1 MAYTFSFW
9 PIIKRVYRF
18 SWWQTTVKLGGVFQ
32 LIHFNYVRWKNFL
45 STGNNFTEIQLDR
58 NSTTL
63 IIGENGAGKSTIL
76 DAICFGLFGK
86 PFRNIKK
93 GQLLNSVNESNC
105 VVEVEFK
112 VGGKDVKVIRGIK
125 PNKFE
130 IYINGKMYNQD
141 ANARDYQKY
150 LEQQILKLN
159 YRSFTQVVILGSS
172 TFVPFMQ
179 LKARHR
185 REVVEEILDIQIFS
199 LMNMIL
205 KQRLKTIEADY
216 RELDYKQS
224 LTSEK
229 LKLKRKYIQDLQDN
243 RRKLIEEKTLLVSI
257 NEEEVFKKKRKIADL
272 QDDIESM
279 HEKISNSTKITNQFD
294 KLNDLNS
301 QLKTKHKSHKKLVKF
316 FEENEDCPVCQQH
329 IDEVYKD
336 TMISRENEKSDKL
349 TVGIKELA
357 DKLEATKVKISVINE
372 VNQNIQSN
380 NVEIAKENS
389 SIGELEKFNATLQT
403 EVKQLEEGHVDQ
415 GDHEQVES
423 LNEEFKMVS
432 DEKEKLREEKVYAE
446 AARSMLTD
454 QGIKTKIIK
463 QYLPIM
469 NKLINTYLSSMEFYV
484 NFTLD
489 ENFDETIKSR
499 YRDDFTY
506 ASFSEG
512 EKMRIDLALLFTWRA
527 VAKMKN
533 STNTNLLILDEIFD
547 SSLDGTGTDEFLKIL
562 NTLGDENVFV
572 ISHKQDALADKFRS
586 TVKFEKIKNFS
597 HISE

>member
-1 MAYTFSFW
+1 M
-9 PIIKRVYRF
+9 
-18 SWWQTTVKLGGVFQ
+18 
-32 LIHFNYVRWKNFL
+32 IHFKYVRWRNFL

-76 DAICFGLFGK
+76 DALCFGLFGK
-86 PFRNIKK
+86 PFRNINKP
-93 GQLLNSVNESNC
+93 QLLNSVNGSAC
-105 VVEVEFK
+105 VVEVEFSI
-112 VGGKDVKVIRGIK
+112 GKKEVKVVRGIK
-125 PNKFE
+125 PNLFE
-130 IYINGKMYNQD
+130 IYVNGKLYNQD
-141 ANARDYQKY
+141 ANSRDYQKY

-172 TFVPFMQ
+172 TFIPFMQ

-205 KQRLKTIEADY
+205 KQKLKTIDADY
-216 RELDYKQS
+216 RELDYKES

-229 LKLKRKYIQDLQDN
+229 LKLKKKYIQDIQDN
-243 RRKLIEEKTLLVSI
+243 RRKLIEEKTFLVNG
-257 NEEEVFKKKRKIADL
+257 NEEEIFKKKRKITDL
-272 QDDIESM
+272 QDDAGRM
-279 HEKISNSTKITNQFD
+279 HDKISNSTKVIEQFD

-329 IDEVYKD
+329 IDGIYKE
-336 TMISRENEKSDKL
+336 TMISRENGKSDKL
-349 TVGIKELA
+349 TVGLKELA
-357 DKLEATKVKISVINE
+357 DKLEATKVKINIINE

-403 EVKQLEEGHVDQ
+403 EIKELQDGHVDKK
-415 GDHEQVES
+415 DHKEVET
-423 LNEEFKMVS
+423 LNKEFKS
-432 DEKEKLREEKVYAE
+432 ISGEKEKLLSEKVYAE
-446 AARSMLTD
+446 AARAMLTD
-454 QGIKTKIIK
+454 QGIKTKVIK

-469 NKLINTYLSSMEFYV
+469 NKLINTYLTSMEFYV

-489 ENFDETIKSR
+489 ENFNETIKSR
-499 YRDDFTY
+499 YRDEFTY

-586 TVKFEKIKNFS
+586 TIKFEKVKNFS
-597 HISE
+597 HISDG

>member
-1 MAYTFSFW
+1 MITFES
-9 PIIKRVYRF
+9 
-18 SWWQTTVKLGGVFQ
+18 
-32 LIHFNYVRWKNFL
+32 VRWKNFL

-76 DAICFGLFGK
+76 DALCFGLFGK
-86 PFRNIKK
+86 PFRNINKP
-93 GQLLNSVNESNC
+93 QLLNSVNASNC
-105 VVEVEFK
+105 LVEVEFK
-112 VGGKDVKVIRGIK
+112 VGGKDVKVVRGIK
-125 PNKFE
+125 PNVFE

-205 KQRLKTIEADY
+205 KQKLKTIEADH
-216 RELDYKQS
+216 RELEYKES

-229 LKLKRKYIQDLQDN
+229 LTLKKRYIQDIQDN
-243 RRKLIEEKTLLVSI
+243 RRKLIEEKTVLISG
-257 NEEEVFKKKRKIADL
+257 NEEEIFKKKRKIADL
-272 QDDIESM
+272 QDDIEGM
-279 HEKISNSTKITNQFD
+279 HEKISNATKVVEQFD

-301 QLKTKHKSHKKLVKF
+301 QLKTKHRSHKRLIKF
-316 FEENEDCPVCQQH
+316 FEENEDCPTCQQH
-329 IDEVYKD
+329 IDEDYKD
-336 TMISRENEKSDKL
+336 TMLSKENKKYDKL

-357 DKLEATKVKISVINE
+357 DKLEATKVKINIINE
-372 VNQNIQSN
+372 VNKNIQSN

-389 SIGELEKFNATLQT
+389 SIGELEKFNTTLDT
-403 EVKQLEEGHVDQ
+403 EVKQLQDGRVDKK
-415 GDHEQVES
+415 DHEEVVS
-423 LNEEFKMVS
+423 LQEEFDTVS
-432 DEKEKLREEKVYAE
+432 KEKNKLREEKVYSDAV
-446 AARSMLTD
+446 RTMLTD

-469 NKLINTYLSSMEFYV
+469 NKLINTYLTSMEFYV

-533 STNTNLLILDEIFD
+533 SANTNLLILDEIFD

-562 NTLGDENVFV
+562 NTLSDENIFV

-586 TVKFEKIKNFS
+586 TIRFEKVKNFS
-597 HISE
+597 HITE